1 MQQRSAPDPKMAAPS
16 KQYGLI
22 LPKKALQ
29 KTLMLKKHSVFADD
43 SDEEFLQQREPERA
57 RIRSKTETDSLIF
70 TVQAGQMQKA
80 SVGESL
86 QKEALKK
93 QVMKQTK
100 LEIQKA
106 LAEDSTVYEYDSIY
120 DEMQQ
125 QKKESN
131 AKVLS
136 GKDDKKPKYIQNIL
150 KAAEVRKQEQEKRME
165 KKIQKE
171 REMEGG
177 EFDDKE
183 AFVTSAYKKKLQE
196 RAEEEEREKK
206 EAALEACL
214 DVTKQKDL
222 SGFYR
227 HLLNQ
232 TVGEEEVPKCS
243 LREARIKEEKST
255 INSDE
260 SIQRNKSPDERPR
273 LRTPAKEEDNPDAD
287 SDLESDSDDD
297 DDDHKNSR
305 ASSKKKE
312 SRESSEEDSKHHR
325 SWKHSSSSES
335 SSEEG
340 SHHTKTHINRPRR
353 GESGTGRRE
362 KDEHHKE
369 RDRER
374 RDRNQ
379 EKDRWREKE
388 DRQRYGDHTSKDNYR
403 KRDEQD
409 DKQRGK
415 DRKEREGYDE
425 GRKEREDKYSER
437 EREKERLRNGKDR
450 YSDRERGEKC
460 REKEEHLKEKRER
473 DDKDDKKYG
482 DRKESSPRAS
492 ERDRDKKQSS
502 PRSLDRQ
509 CDQEKETKAKDRKSN
524 DERISCSERFPEP
537 KGKDA
542 EEGQKGAEQV
552 EKKSVCVS
560 KFAKRSSEETVVSA
574 RDRYLARQMAR
585 VSTKS
590 YIEKEED

>member
-1 MQQRSAPDPKMAAPS
+1 MAAPS

-29 KTLMLKKHSVFADD
+29 KNLILKKHSVFADD
-43 SDEEFLQQREPERA
+43 SDEE
-57 RIRSKTETDSLIF
+57 T
-70 TVQAGQMQKA
+70 

-100 LEIQKA
+100 LKIQKA

-131 AKVLS
+131 AKELS
-136 GKDDKKPKYIQNIL
+136 GKDDKKPKYIHNIL

-196 RAEEEEREKK
+196 RAEEEERERN

-232 TVGEEEVPKCS
+232 TVGEEKVPKCS
-243 LREARIKEEKST
+243 LREARIKEEKSAS
-255 INSDE
+255 NFDE
-260 SIQRNKSPDERPR
+260 SSQRNKSPDEGPR
-273 LRTPAKEEDNPDAD
+273 LKTVVKEEDNPDVD
-287 SDLESDSDDD
+287 SDLESDSS
-297 DDDHKNSR
+297 DDDHKNR
-305 ASSKKKE
+305 VTSKKD
-312 SRESSEEDSKHHR
+312 SRDSCERGEEGSKHHR
-325 SWKHSSSSES
+325 NQKRSSSPES
-335 SSEEG
+335 SSEEE
-340 SHHTKTHINRPRR
+340 SHHTKTHINCPRS
-353 GESGTGRRE
+353 GESGTSRRE
-362 KDEHHKE
+362 KDEQHKE
-369 RDRER
+369 RDSER
-374 RDRNQ
+374 RDKDQ
-379 EKDRWREKE
+379 EKDYRREKE
-388 DRQRYGDHTSKDNYR
+388 DQHRYGDHTNKDNNR
-403 KRDEQD
+403 KRDEQEN
-409 DKQRGK
+409 KQRGK
-415 DRKEREGYDE
+415 DRKEREGHDKE
-425 GRKEREDKYSER
+425 WRKEREDKYSDR

-460 REKEEHLKEKRER
+460 REREEHLKDKRER
-473 DDKDDKKYG
+473 DDKDDKKYR
-482 DRKESSPRAS
+482 DRKESRSRTS
-492 ERDRDKKQSS
+492 ERERDKKQ
-502 PRSLDRQ
+502 RSLEKDRQ
-509 CDQEKETKAKDRKSN
+509 PDQERETKATDRKSG
-524 DERISCSERFPEP
+524 DKRTSDSERLPEP
-537 KGKDA
+537 KH
-542 EEGQKGAEQV
+542 KGAEDGQEEAENV
-552 EKKSVCVS
+552 EEKSPCVS
-560 KFAKRSSEETVVSA
+560 KFAKRSSEETVMSA

-585 VSTKS
+585 VGTKA